1 MNALQDSTA
10 SSIVMG
16 LGDLQTANLLRLGF
30 GGQSRP
36 IDRLIARLE
45 ADDGVH
51 WLSAALTEIPIDVVA
66 PGTWFARSGSGLTA
80 HDVFIGRGQVESL
93 KAGDS
98 GGSSSAEQ
106 HLATLRAV
114 KHRCKQIVSNPRNEE
129 QMLVGTLGYFLS
141 VAAGALHH
149 RVQLSSRPADEL
161 DAALLDLASVLP
173 EPWSDLMN
181 AAAGARQAL
190 SDRRSRG

>member
-1 MNALQDSTA
+1 MNALQDSTS

-16 LGDLQTANLLRLGF
+16 LGDFQTANLLRLGF

-51 WLSAALTEIPIDVVA
+51 WLASALTEIPIVVAA

-80 HDVFIGRGQVESL
+80 HDVFIGSGPVESR
-93 KAGDS
+93 KADRP
-98 GGSSSAEQ
+98 GGRPPAEQ
-106 HLATLRAV
+106 HLATLRAI
-114 KHRCKQIVSNPRNEE
+114 KHRCKQIVSSPRNEE
-129 QMLVGTLGYFLS
+129 QMLVGTLGYFLT

-173 EPWSDLMN
+173 EPWCDLMN
-181 AAAGARQAL
+181 AAAGELQSL
-190 SDRRSRG
+190 PGQRSRG